1 MAYISAHFDSEK
13 NKVFVLE
20 NDNGEPTTKIYKP
33 EYFFYVEDE
42 NGSHLSTFRTK
53 VKRLEF
59 NTNKDFRTAVKK
71 HQNFGKRLFESG
83 VKPLFK
89 TLEKHYKGVTKK
101 FKLRKTYFDIEVDW
115 HPVKGFA
122 PPEDPFNKI
131 TAISLFNDWEGVV
144 YSLVLPPPT
153 MKYSDAEELLKDI
166 PNNIICQ
173 DEEQLFELFFELT
186 KDTQIYTGWNSS
198 FFDIPYIVNRSKQ
211 VMGKDSVKN
220 FCLWGYTPV
229 SRTMKKYG
237 KESETFDLI
246 GKVHLDMMELYQKY
260 TFSEKASY
268 SLDYIANEE
277 LGKKK
282 VAYNGSLD
290 DLYKNDF
297 RKFVEYSR
305 QDTQLL
311 FDLDSKLDHINMAYA
326 IAHGSLVDIKTV
338 MGAVALSDNAI
349 VLEAHSLN
357 MVVPD
362 KVRSNGDVKIAG
374 AMVVNPQKGLH
385 GYTGSV
391 DLNSLYPSVF
401 RALNL
406 GNETI
411 IGQVLHTITGPIIQE
426 RMSNIKE
433 SELDDSEFTDKKE
446 ATFAE
451 AWRDFFWVK
460 EFDEIHNQ
468 TDTMLQLQLNDG
480 TVMEMSAKDIHDF
493 VFQNDYIITANA
505 TIIRTDFKSVI
516 STLLE
521 RWYNERTQ
529 FQKRAKT
536 YASLV
541 DGIEL
546 SDDMIKLLT
555 SQ

>member
-1 MAYISAHFDSEK
+1 M
-13 NKVFVLE
+13 
-20 NDNGEPTTKIYKP
+20 
-33 EYFFYVEDE
+33 
-42 NGSHLSTFRTK
+42 
-53 VKRLEF
+53 
-59 NTNKDFRTAVKK
+59 
-71 HQNFGKRLFESG
+71 
-83 VKPLFK
+83 
-89 TLEKHYKGVTKK
+89 
-101 FKLRKTYFDIEVDW
+101 
-115 HPVKGFA
+115 
-122 PPEDPFNKI
+122 
-131 TAISLFNDWEGVV
+131 
-144 YSLVLPPPT
+144 
-153 MKYSDAEELLKDI
+153 
-166 PNNIICQ
+166 
-173 DEEQLFELFFELT
+173 
-186 KDTQIYTGWNSS
+186 
-198 FFDIPYIVNRSKQ
+198 
-211 VMGKDSVKN
+211 
-220 FCLWGYTPV
+220 
-229 SRTMKKYG
+229 
-237 KESETFDLI
+237 
-246 GKVHLDMMELYQKY
+246 
-260 TFSEKASY
+260 
-268 SLDYIANEE
+268 
-277 LGKKK
+277 
-282 VAYNGSLD
+282 
-290 DLYKNDF
+290 
-297 RKFVEYSR
+297 
-305 QDTQLL
+305 
-311 FDLDSKLDHINMAYA
+311 
-326 IAHGSLVDIKTV
+326 
-338 MGAVALSDNAI
+338 
-349 VLEAHSLN
+349 
-357 MVVPD
+357 
-362 KVRSNGDVKIAG
+362 
-374 AMVVNPQKGLH
+374 
-385 GYTGSV
+385 
-391 DLNSLYPSVF
+391 NSLYPSVF